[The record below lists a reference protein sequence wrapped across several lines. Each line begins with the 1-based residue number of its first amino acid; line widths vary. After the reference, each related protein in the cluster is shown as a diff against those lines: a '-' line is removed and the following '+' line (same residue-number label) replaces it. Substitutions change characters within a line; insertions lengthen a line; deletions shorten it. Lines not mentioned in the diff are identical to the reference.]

1 MSYFLE
7 DFDQFLFIDFK
18 MDVKKQ
24 GVVQQILRVLNH
36 MEIEGM
42 LREQGLV

>member
-24 GVVQQILRVLNH
+24 ILRVLNH

-42 LREQGLV
+42 LREQELV